1 MLSREDNETLV
12 RVGPGTAMGK
22 FFRLAWLP
30 FMFSK
35 DLVADG
41 RPKRVRLL
49 GEDLVAFRASDN
61 EIGLVDHACPHRG
74 APLVYARNE
83 ECGLRCVYHG
93 WKFDVSGRT
102 TDMPA
107 EPEHSRFKDK
117 VKIKA
122 YPCQERNGMVWAYMG
137 PETEKLPPLPDLEW
151 NLVSSE
157 QVHVSMRVQECNWLQ
172 ALEGDID
179 SAHAGFLHG
188 RIDSDGRMKR
198 ILLVRDRRPTF
209 DVMRQEFGLS
219 IAARRELEDGKV
231 YWRVNQFLLPFYTLT
246 PPQSS
251 FPELSGHAW
260 VPIDDENT
268 LVIMFSYHPSEPLYP
283 KSRKLFEEGWKGRE
297 TGHPSHG
304 GLREDDITRPYAGY
318 WTRFTRENDFQ
329 FDYQSQLTTW
339 FSGVPGLWVQD
350 AACQGGNG
358 PIFDRTREKLGVS
371 DSGIVMAR
379 RVLLEAVKAYAQNGT
394 VPAVINR
401 PDLSMVRSVALHLA
415 ADQSWSDGHGRQ
427 LMTAKVGK
435 EFGYT
440 P

>member
-12 RVGPGTAMGK
+12 RVGPSTAMGNL
-22 FFRLAWLP
+22 FRLAWLP

-61 EIGLVDHACPHRG
+61 KVGLVDHACPHRG

-117 VKIKA
+117 VEIKA
-122 YPCQERNGMVWAYMG
+122 YPCQERNGIVWTYMG
-137 PETEKLPPLPDLEW
+137 PDKEKLPPLPSLEW

-188 RIDSDGRMKR
+188 RIDSDGRMKH

-219 IAARRELEDGKV
+219 IAARRELGDGKI
-231 YWRVNQFLLPFYTLT
+231 YWRVNQFLMPFYTLT
-246 PPQSS
+246 PPQSA
-251 FPELSGHAW
+251 FPELTGHAW

-283 KSRKLFEEGWKGRE
+283 KTRKLFEEGWKGRE
-297 TGHPSHG
+297 TGHPSRG
-304 GLREDDITRPYAGY
+304 GLREDDATRPYAGY
-318 WTRFTRENDFQ
+318 WTKFTRENDFQ

-358 PIFDRTREKLGVS
+358 PIFDRTKEKLGVS

-379 RVLLEAVKAYAQNGT
+379 RVLLEAAKAYAQNGT
-394 VPAVINR
+394 VPAVIDR
-401 PDLSMVRSVALHLA
+401 PDLSMVRAVALHLA
-415 ADQSWSDGHGRQ
+415 ADQSWSDEHGRQ
-427 LMTAKVGK
+427 LMTAGVGK